1 MDQKATGSAKQWK
14 FQFIEGID
22 PLLESINNAGKFLKI
37 VSFQLTSLRVIK
49 ALEKASGRG
58 VQVSAITLP
67 PDSYAGDRTAVSRL
81 FDGLRSTGV
90 DLSPCIWEVG
100 EPRLTTT
107 SLSGATEGGM
117 GQKWY
122 SLHSKFLVSDHN
134 ALISSSNC
142 TDENRLECY
151 LELQDS
157 DSIREFENKFEYMK
171 EMFISPKKETV
182 PGSLFAMLPASLQ
195 AETQRRL
202 AAEGRLLVRDYP
214 SNLCPMGDL
223 KAGLIVSPFEGRARD
238 FLTKMIDLTEEFLF
252 LSSERFFDEELTGH
266 LLARLR
272 QKPIT
277 VKLLAGPPR
286 DVRQAPA
293 KARAMVE
300 KMLAAGCQYAS
311 PRNIHAKLWVNEKW
325 LVIGSPNLTK
335 MNLGFSPQGA
345 QWRADT
351 QVLYLRDDE
360 SLVQEAAAAF
370 NRQFSSSPQGISVL
384 AEISTKIQA
393 ARLRFRSVG
402 LKCTTEAAVLVARL
416 ESYFAI
422 EAVQRAEEISKLAVK
437 LVRREKRERV
447 EDRHIAMAAILLFLT
462 ERRHEEKELIAKL
475 SAALEP
481 TLIVDALRGL
491 DAQRLVKKTKDGWVI
506 ELDTLVEDEQ

>member
-1 MDQKATGSAKQWK
+1 MNQKTADSTKRWR
-14 FQFIEGID
+14 FQFFEGID
-22 PLLESINNAGKFLKI
+22 PLLESINNAGKFIKI
-37 VSFQLTSLRVIK
+37 VSFQLTSRRVIK
-49 ALEKASGRG
+49 ALEEASRRG

-67 PDSYAGDRTAVSRL
+67 PDSYAGDRSLVAEL
-81 FDGLRSTGV
+81 FKSLQSVGI

-151 LELQDS
+151 LELRDS
-157 DSIREFENKFEYMK
+157 NSICEFEDKFEYMK
-171 EMFISPKKETV
+171 EMFISPTKETI
-182 PGSLFAMLPASLQ
+182 PGYLFCKLSASLQ
-195 AETQRRL
+195 REVQRRL
-202 AAEGRLLVRDYP
+202 KAERRLLVRDYP
-214 SNLCPMGDL
+214 SNLCPTGKLMP
-223 KAGLIVSPFEGRARD
+223 GLMVSPFEGRARD
-238 FLTKMIDLTEEFLF
+238 ILIKMIDLTEEFLF

-277 VKLLAGPPR
+277 VKLLAGPPQ

-300 KMLAAGCQYAS
+300 RMLAAGCQYAS
-311 PRNIHAKLWVNEKW
+311 PRNIHAKLWVNERW
-325 LVIGSPNLTK
+325 LIIGSPNLTK
-335 MNLGFSPQGA
+335 MNLGFSPQGD

-370 NRQFSSSPQGISVL
+370 NRQFSSSPQGIAVL
-384 AEISTKIQA
+384 AEISTKIQT

-402 LKCTTEAAVLVARL
+402 LKCTKEAAVLVARL

-437 LVRREKRERV
+437 LVCREKRERV
-447 EDRHIAMAAILLFLT
+447 EDRHIAMAAILLLLT
-462 ERRHEEKELIAKL
+462 ERRHEEKELITKL

>member
-1 MDQKATGSAKQWK
+1 MDQKAADSPKQWK
-14 FQFIEGID
+14 FQFFEGID
-22 PLLESINNAGKFLKI
+22 PLLESIGNAGKFIKI
-37 VSFQLTSLRVIK
+37 VSFQLTSRRIIK
-49 ALEKASGRG
+49 ALKEASRRG

-67 PDSYAGDRTAVSRL
+67 PDSYAGDRSSVSELFNRL
-81 FDGLRSTGV
+81 QSEGI
-90 DLSPCIWEVG
+90 DLSLCIWEVG

-151 LELQDS
+151 LELRDS
-157 DSIREFENKFEYMK
+157 NSISEFESKFEYMK
-171 EMFISPKKETV
+171 KMFIIPEKEAV
-182 PGSLFAMLPASLQ
+182 PGSLFCKLSPSLQ
-195 AETQRRL
+195 HEVQRRL
-202 AAEGRLLVRDYP
+202 KTEGRLLVRDYP
-214 SNLCPMGDL
+214 SNLCP
-223 KAGLIVSPFEGRARD
+223 AGKLNPGLMVSPFEGRARD
-238 FLTKMIDLTEEFLF
+238 ILIKLIDCAEEFLF
-252 LSSERFFDEELTGH
+252 LSSERFFDEELTRH

-272 QKPIT
+272 QKPII
-277 VKLLAGPPR
+277 VKLLAGPPQ
-286 DVRQAPA
+286 DVRQSPT
-293 KARAMVE
+293 KARVMIE

-335 MNLGFSPQGA
+335 MNLGFSPQGD

-360 SLVQEAAAAF
+360 SLVQEAAVAF
-370 NRQFSSSPQGISVL
+370 NRQFSSSPQGIAVL
-384 AEISTKIQA
+384 AEISTKIQT

-402 LKCTTEAAVLVARL
+402 LKCTKEAAVLVARL

-447 EDRHIAMAAILLFLT
+447 EDRHVAMAAILLLLR
-462 ERRHEEKELIAKL
+462 ERRHEEKELVTKL
-475 SAALEP
+475 SATLEH
-481 TLIVDALRGL
+481 TLIVAALRNL
-491 DAQRLVKKTKDGWVI
+491 DVQRLVRKTTDGWVI
-506 ELDTLVEDEQ
+506 ELDTLVEDEH